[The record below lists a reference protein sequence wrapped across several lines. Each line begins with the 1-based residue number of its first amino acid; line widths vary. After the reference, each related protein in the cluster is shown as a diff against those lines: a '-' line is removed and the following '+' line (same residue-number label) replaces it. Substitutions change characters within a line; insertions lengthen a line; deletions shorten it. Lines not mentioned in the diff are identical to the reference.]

1 MPNSFR
7 PTAGILFAKVNYTRS
22 LLEGCGRE
30 FAKLNKILTSY
41 SNETIENR
49 TGLWA
54 LENAPAVE
62 EYLDAVDDPE
72 RQVIVRKVL
81 AEFRSEVLAKK
92 EQFTLAIIHD
102 DLNEQNLIVK
112 KDAGERDYELA
123 AILDF
128 NDINKSIRVFDIAV
142 FCAYAMLN
150 DKATIGFLDMPEY
163 ILPSYCSN
171 IDVSPQ
177 ELAIIPVCIKA
188 RLCQSLVLGAHFNKL
203 DPTNEYLLES
213 SKTGWPVLTELA
225 RIPNAELIKMW
236 IK

>member
-1 MPNSFR
+1 M
-7 PTAGILFAKVNYTRS
+7 NYTRS

-41 SNETIENR
+41 SSKTIEKR

-62 EYLDAVDDPE
+62 EYLDAVEDPE
-72 RQVIVRKVL
+72 RAAIVRKVL
-81 AEFRSEVLAKK
+81 AEFRSEVLAKRD
-92 EQFTLAIIHD
+92 QFTQAIIHD

-112 KDAGERDYELA
+112 KDATDQDYELA

-128 NDINKSIRVFDIAV
+128 NDMIKSIRIFDIAV

-150 DKATIGFLDMPEY
+150 DKASIAFLDMPKY
-163 ILPSYCSN
+163 ILPAYCSN
-171 IDVSPQ
+171 IDVSAA
-177 ELAIIPVCIKA
+177 ELAIIPICIKA
-188 RLCQSLVLGAHFNKL
+188 RLCQSLVLGAHFYRL
-203 DPTNEYLLES
+203 DPTNEYLLET

-225 RIPNAELIKMW
+225 RLPNDELIRMW